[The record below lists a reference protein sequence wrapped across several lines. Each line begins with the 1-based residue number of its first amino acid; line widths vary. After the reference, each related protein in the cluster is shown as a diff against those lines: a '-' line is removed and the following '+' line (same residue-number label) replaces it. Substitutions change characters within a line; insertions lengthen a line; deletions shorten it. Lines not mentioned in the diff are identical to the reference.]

1 MPNPKYIELNKKLQS
16 LKPFKR
22 NFPDGS
28 IDDSNGRLPPSSS
41 STVPPSPP
49 LPLSPAP
56 PSVFNVSFL
65 PPLPQFE
72 SKTSPLQSEPT
83 AKQQQQEQFS

>member
-1 MPNPKYIELNKKLQS
+1 MPHPKYIELNKKLRS

-28 IDDSNGRLPPSSS
+28 IDDRNGRLPPPSSAI
-41 STVPPSPP
+41 PPSPP

-56 PSVFNVSFL
+56 TSVFNVSFL
-65 PPLPQFE
+65 PTVPQFE
-72 SKTSPLQSEPT
+72 SKNFPLQSELT

>member
-1 MPNPKYIELNKKLQS
+1 MPDPKYIELNKKLRS

-28 IDDSNGRLPPSSS
+28 IDDSNGRLPPPS
-41 STVPPSPP
+41 STIPLSPP
-49 LPLSPAP
+49 LPLSPAS

-65 PPLPQFE
+65 PAVPQFE
-72 SKTSPLQSEPT
+72 SRISALQSEPT

>member
-22 NFPDGS
+22 NSPDGS
-28 IDDSNGRLPPSSS
+28 IDGSNGRLAPPSS
-41 STVPPSPP
+41 TIPPSPP
-49 LPLSPAP
+49 LPLSRAP

-65 PPLPQFE
+65 PTVPQFE
-72 SKTSPLQSEPT
+72 SKISPLQSEPT
-83 AKQQQQEQFS
+83 AKQQQQGQFS

>member
-16 LKPFKR
+16 LKSFKR

-28 IDDSNGRLPPSSS
+28 IDDNNGGLPPPSS
-41 STVPPSPP
+41 TTPPSPLFP
-49 LPLSPAP
+49 LLPAP

-65 PPLPQFE
+65 PTVPQFE
-72 SKTSPLQSEPT
+72 SKISLFQSEPT
-83 AKQQQQEQFS
+83 AKQQ